1 MVEGGASV
9 AASFHRENLVD
20 RYVLFVAPAFMGGD
34 DGVPLF
40 RGPGAATMQELWRA
54 NIVSTRLLGEDI
66 EIVIDKTPQK
76 FKETV

>member
-1 MVEGGASV
+1 
-9 AASFHRENLVD
+9 
-20 RYVLFVAPAFMGGD
+20 
-34 DGVPLF
+34 
-40 RGPGAATMQELWRA
+40 MQELWRA